1 MLKVYAA
8 PWCPHCV
15 RTVDFLKSNRID
27 FDYIDIEKQPGDV
40 VDKIVEV
47 NGGVDWVVPTLEY
60 NGLWREGKVFNE
72 KQLTADLKEMGLEI
86 P

>member
-8 PWCPHCV
+8 GWCPHCV
-15 RTVDFLKSNRID
+15 RTVEYLKQNRIE
-27 FDYIDIEKQPGDV
+27 FDYIDIEKQTGHV

-47 NGGVDWVVPTLEY
+47 NGGVEWVVPTLEY
-60 NGLWREGKVFNE
+60 NGRWREGKAYDE
-72 KQLTADLKEMGLEI
+72 MELAADLKELGLVF

>member
-8 PWCPHCV
+8 AWCPHCV
-15 RTVDFLKSNRID
+15 KTVDFLKSSGID
-27 FDYIDIEKQPGDV
+27 FEYIDIEKQPREV

-47 NGGVDWVVPTLEY
+47 NGGDDWVVPTLEY
-60 NGLWREGKVFNE
+60 GGQWREGRVFDKN
-72 KQLTADLKEMGLEI
+72 QLTADLEKMGLTI